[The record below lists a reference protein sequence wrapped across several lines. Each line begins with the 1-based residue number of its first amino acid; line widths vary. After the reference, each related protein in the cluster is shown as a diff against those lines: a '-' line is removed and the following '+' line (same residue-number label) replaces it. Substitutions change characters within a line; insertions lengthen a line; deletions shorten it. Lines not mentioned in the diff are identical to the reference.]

1 MRGGIDYTFP
11 TDAGSAEA
19 LPNRLSALNLGA
31 MPAVNAHRP
40 QGNHSDVKRPDR
52 ETSVF
57 STSAIDLFASALGA
71 FILLVMLLFPYYQN
85 AGRDDAFSQTLDL
98 VEQRRRAA
106 AEARNLESE
115 QERMV
120 RELDAARDAN
130 ASLQDRL
137 ARLKSELADVNRQI
151 AILPVPVPAPDEIDV
166 PEPEPRFLTDGVEFS
181 ILGLASESK
190 SFVIVVDMS
199 GSMINYQD
207 LMIRSVLD
215 ILEPLD
221 ESNEFAIVGY
231 QGNPAPVLWRFPGGE
246 QLLPATPENL
256 RQAQEFT
263 RGLAR
268 KFVGS
273 TPTHFALQAAF
284 EYPTS
289 AVILMSDGE
298 PNNPP
303 GFIIQ
308 DVSRRNQ
315 FRQTELH
322 TVAIGDYTHNRN
334 LVLFL
339 QTLSR
344 LNNGDFVGVSR

>member
-1 MRGGIDYTFP
+1 M
-11 TDAGSAEA
+11 
-19 LPNRLSALNLGA
+19 
-31 MPAVNAHRP
+31 
-40 QGNHSDVKRPDR
+40 KRPDR

-71 FILLVMLLFPYYQN
+71 FILLVMLLFPFYQN
-85 AGRDDAFSQTLDL
+85 AGPQDAFSRTLDL
-98 VEQRRRAA
+98 VEQRRLSAGETEDLE
-106 AEARNLESE
+106 AE
-115 QERMV
+115 QQRMED
-120 RELDAARDAN
+120 ELDE
-130 ASLQDRL
+130 LQDSNAQL
-137 ARLKSELADVNRQI
+137 ELLIAQLQNDLRDVNRQI
-151 AILPVPVPAPDEIDV
+151 SELPVPAPDEIEI
-166 PEPEPRFLTDGVEFS
+166 PEPEPTFITDGVEFS

-207 LMIRSVLD
+207 LMIRSVLE

-231 QGNPAPVLWRFPGGE
+231 QGAPAPVLWQFPGGDS
-246 QLLPATPENL
+246 LMKGTPENL
-256 RQAQEFT
+256 RQAREFT

-273 TPTHFALQAAF
+273 TPTHFAVQAAM
-284 EYPTS
+284 EYPAN

-303 GFIIQ
+303 GFIIE
-308 DVSRRNQ
+308 DLSRRNQ

-339 QTLSR
+339 QTLAR